1 MVNPRLALVRACW
14 SQAPTT
20 VSPGNRTLTVPP
32 AFQKRAAR
40 ILQRIPTKETAPST
54 IQTMSQPVKSEVIAQ
69 YKTHEKDTGSSDV
82 QIALLTARIN
92 HLTEHL
98 RTHRKDFHSRR
109 GLLQMASRRRKL
121 LDYVKSED
129 LAKYNDLLQ
138 KLSLRK

>member
-1 MVNPRLALVRACW
+1 VKVCW
-14 SQAPTT
+14 SQASTT

-32 AFQKRAAR
+32 ALQKRVARSRKASLTAAY
-40 ILQRIPTKETAPST
+40 ST
-54 IQTMSQPVKSEVIAQ
+54 TQTMSQPVKSEVIAQ

-138 KLSLRK
+138 KLNLRK

>member
-1 MVNPRLALVRACW
+1 
-14 SQAPTT
+14 
-20 VSPGNRTLTVPP
+20 
-32 AFQKRAAR
+32 
-40 ILQRIPTKETAPST
+40 
-54 IQTMSQPVKSEVIAQ
+54 MSQPVKSEVIAQ

-82 QIALLTARIN
+82 QIALLSARIN

-138 KLSLRK
+138 KLNLRK

>member
-1 MVNPRLALVRACW
+1 
-14 SQAPTT
+14 
-20 VSPGNRTLTVPP
+20 
-32 AFQKRAAR
+32 
-40 ILQRIPTKETAPST
+40 
-54 IQTMSQPVKSEVIAQ
+54 MSQPVKSEAIAQ

-129 LAKYNDLLQ
+129 LPKYNDLLQ

>member
-1 MVNPRLALVRACW
+1 MAACVSGSLLVAG
-14 SQAPTT
+14 SHHGQSGQPDANGAAGP
-20 VSPGNRTLTVPP
+20 PP
-32 AFQKRAAR
+32 AGGTGESPK
-40 ILQRIPTKETAPST
+40 TTAPST
-54 IQTMSQPVKSEVIAQ
+54 TQTMSQPVKSEVIAQ
-69 YKTHEKDTGSSDV
+69 FKTHEKDTGSSDV

-121 LDYVKSED
+121 LDYLKRED

-138 KLSLRK
+138 KLNLRK